1 MNFKILLLVVQWAA
15 SVQENSKISNL
26 PKPVWKQRRRVF
38 KPNLRR
44 TRQIHGLG
52 RGRGRGHVTQ
62 HQPKMTLPL
71 YRTSEN
77 NSTAEMKFDPDKVEK
92 PGRWV
97 RRLSQQNS
105 QNPQH
110 SQLRTTRNIR
120 PKTGNPRSTG
130 TPRRRNPAARK
141 LRNIGSRSR
150 MTRQLQEINRGQGSF
165 LGPKVDCSSVTCP
178 RLDNCVRKSFK
189 PGDCCPKCLQEG
201 CICEKGPL
209 LNDCMANGYKQGR
222 YTLAIVC

>member
-15 SVQENSKISNL
+15 SVQEQKSNL
-26 PKPVWKQRRRVF
+26 PKPVWKQRRRIF

-44 TRQIHGLG
+44 TRQIHGG
-52 RGRGRGHVTQ
+52 YGRRGRQ

-71 YRTSEN
+71 YRTTD
-77 NSTAEMKFDPDKVEK
+77 NSTTEKFDPDKVEK

-97 RRLSQQNS
+97 RRLSQNS
-105 QNPQH
+105 PNV
-110 SQLRTTRNIR
+110 LRTTRNIR
-120 PKTGNPRSTG
+120 PKTGIGMKSNI
-130 TPRRRNPAARK
+130 RRNPAARK

-150 MTRQLQEINRGQGSF
+150 MTRQLQEINRGQGF

-209 LNDCMANGYKQGR
+209 LNDCMANGYKQGIQK
-222 YTLAIVC
+222 AGFIVGIDRLLRFKWKAV